1 MDPVIEDWSPL
12 LFREFSETDRSIGM
26 LGVVGFGY
34 LCPETWHSLLGSFA
48 KSKVL
53 FDNQDWKW
61 KYLIQIDM
69 FTKEDFNEE
78 KYIWLNVFI
87 LLRFYLTRIKLKGF
101 LLSNTETQ
109 EVLLL
114 LPLLISNSKLQ
125 SKQKNGRELGFKQ
138 GTRTRS

>member
-1 MDPVIEDWSPL
+1 
-12 LFREFSETDRSIGM
+12 
-26 LGVVGFGY
+26 
-34 LCPETWHSLLGSFA
+34 
-48 KSKVL
+48 
-53 FDNQDWKW
+53 
-61 KYLIQIDM
+61 M

-114 LPLLISNSKLQ
+114 LPLPISNSKVQ

-138 GTRTRS
+138 GTRTWS

>member
-1 MDPVIEDWSPL
+1 
-12 LFREFSETDRSIGM
+12 
-26 LGVVGFGY
+26 
-34 LCPETWHSLLGSFA
+34 
-48 KSKVL
+48 
-53 FDNQDWKW
+53 
-61 KYLIQIDM
+61 M
-69 FTKEDFNEE
+69 FTKEYFNEE
-78 KYIWLNVFI
+78 KYSCQNVFI

-114 LPLLISNSKLQ
+114 LPLPISNSKVQ

>member
-1 MDPVIEDWSPL
+1 
-12 LFREFSETDRSIGM
+12 
-26 LGVVGFGY
+26 
-34 LCPETWHSLLGSFA
+34 
-48 KSKVL
+48 
-53 FDNQDWKW
+53 
-61 KYLIQIDM
+61 M

-114 LPLLISNSKLQ
+114 LPLPISNSKVQ

>member
-1 MDPVIEDWSPL
+1 
-12 LFREFSETDRSIGM
+12 
-26 LGVVGFGY
+26 
-34 LCPETWHSLLGSFA
+34 
-48 KSKVL
+48 
-53 FDNQDWKW
+53 
-61 KYLIQIDM
+61 M